1 MTIFPYKRKQN
12 KILEATTSASRYPQ
26 KGRTPYNGYYVKP
39 KTFATHPFTIDF
51 LQQGFPD
58 YEIIGATPYTEDPI
72 YPFSFNSD
80 ISFTP
85 IQSSFCEQMMKL
97 SDNRIFC
104 NLQTGYGK
112 TFIMLYM
119 ISQIRKKS
127 IVICY
132 STTVLNQWIK
142 SLKNHTNFKMDRVM
156 LITGSPKLHKI
167 STGEIDISGID
178 IFLCTPT
185 LIGSY
190 ADKYGWDAVAELF
203 EKMHLGVKVYDEA
216 HRNIKMLT
224 IIDAFTNVKRNF
236 YLSADY
242 SQSNPEKR
250 KLFFQTFFDVPIIR
264 VDKKIEKSMRY
275 IDAMVVNFNSKP
287 RELDESQVNRPN
299 YGFSNFEYM
308 KYEFGKPDIV
318 NALKA
323 VLNSII
329 NKNDEGKKILI
340 ATSMIEHV
348 EYLYNS
354 LKDEYA
360 FYKPAKL
367 YSELD
372 PSEKQFALG
381 QSNMI
386 IATIG
391 SFGPGIDVHGIRYV
405 IAMDQFDNITD
416 NQLAGRAR
424 PDNGKRAFYIMMNDA
439 GFSYCIRK
447 IERRLGYL
455 SKTKLNGIFYVEI

>member
-1 MTIFPYKRKQN
+1 
-12 KILEATTSASRYPQ
+12 
-26 KGRTPYNGYYVKP
+26 
-39 KTFATHPFTIDF
+39 
-51 LQQGFPD
+51 
-58 YEIIGATPYTEDPI
+58 
-72 YPFSFNSD
+72 
-80 ISFTP
+80 
-85 IQSSFCEQMMKL
+85 
-97 SDNRIFC
+97 
-104 NLQTGYGK
+104 
-112 TFIMLYM
+112 
-119 ISQIRKKS
+119 
-127 IVICY
+127 
-132 STTVLNQWIK
+132 
-142 SLKNHTNFKMDRVM
+142 MDRVM

-287 RELDESQVNRPN
+287 RELDEFQVNRPN

-340 ATSMIEHV
+340 ANINDRTCRISLQFV
-348 EYLYNS
+348 E
-354 LKDEYA
+354 
-360 FYKPAKL
+360 
-367 YSELD
+367 
-372 PSEKQFALG
+372 
-381 QSNMI
+381 
-386 IATIG
+386 
-391 SFGPGIDVHGIRYV
+391 R
-405 IAMDQFDNITD
+405 
-416 NQLAGRAR
+416 
-424 PDNGKRAFYIMMNDA
+424 
-439 GFSYCIRK
+439 
-447 IERRLGYL
+447 
-455 SKTKLNGIFYVEI
+455 